1 MNMRLTGVDW
11 RPFQKEFPILF
22 GAGKFVSLWV
32 GEGWFQILWSLCMSL
47 ERIGRARIA
56 EGHRP
61 MRVVQIK
68 EKYGSLRVYVE
79 DGTDEAFDLID
90 SAETASETTCEACG
104 KPGNTHCIGGW
115 DKTLCVFH
123 ELESRLSTRSR
134 SEIGNDDSCSFGNG
148 S

>member
-1 MNMRLTGVDW
+1 MRMTGVDW

-32 GEGWFQILWSLCMSL
+32 GEGWFEILWTLCVSL
-47 ERIGRARIA
+47 ENIGRARIA

-68 EKYGSLRVYVE
+68 EKYGTLRVYVE

-115 DKTLCVFH
+115 DKTLCSYH
-123 ELESRLSTRSR
+123 ELESRISSHSR
-134 SEIGNDDSCSFGNG
+134 FEIKTDDSTGQNP
-148 S
+148 